1 MKWLASFWSIILCL
15 ALCACGRAA
24 AAGADAGAE
33 LGFVKD
39 GKPLRALAKGEL
51 EAAIR
56 PEIFTIF
63 DPNYKKKKTY
73 RALPLAA
80 VLAQGF
86 PGVDLEKED
95 LVLRARDGFSVPVKG
110 ALLLEKGAY
119 LAVADLEQSS
129 WEPVGPQRANP
140 GPYYLIWRDGGQADA
155 ESHPWP
161 WQLAAI
167 EIARF
172 EALYPH
178 VAPPPDVGPDSP
190 AMTGFR
196 VFRENCLSCHAINR
210 EGGHVGPDLNVPQ
223 SIVEYRPEAQIKAYI
238 VNPLAFR
245 YGKMPPH
252 GHLGPAELDGLLA
265 YFHVMKEHKYEPER
279 MVR

>member
-1 MKWLASFWSIILCL
+1 MKWLVSFWAVVLCL
-15 ALCACGRAA
+15 GLCSCGRGA
-24 AAGADAGAE
+24 AAGQPDEGAV
-33 LGFVKD
+33 LGFVKE
-39 GKPLRALAKGEL
+39 GKPLHAFKKGEL
-51 EAAIR
+51 EAAIK
-56 PEIFTIF
+56 PEIFTVF
-63 DPNYKKKKTY
+63 DPNYKKKKTF
-73 RALPLAA
+73 RALPLPA

-86 PGVDLEKED
+86 PGVALEHED
-95 LVLRARDGFSVPVKG
+95 VVLRARDGFSVPVKG

-119 LAVADLEQSS
+119 IAVEDLEQPS

-140 GPYYLIWRDGGQADA
+140 GPYYMIWREKGQEDV

-172 EALYPH
+172 ESLYPH
-178 VAPPPDVGPDSP
+178 VSPPNVSPGSP

-223 SIVEYRPEAQIKAYI
+223 SIVEYRPEEQIRAYI

-252 GHLGPAELDGLLA
+252 GHLGRAELDGLIA
-265 YFHVMKEHKYEPER
+265 YFNVMKEHKYEPER